1 MFQYALVRR
10 PGENFHRG
18 ITSSNL
24 GKPDYKKALQ
34 QHGSYCQALRKCG
47 LKLIVLEADL
57 RYPDGPFVED
67 TAIITEQCAIMT
79 NLGATSRQGE
89 EEKIKE
95 ILSEYRTIESI
106 KPPGTVEGGDV
117 LRVDNHFYIGL
128 SQRTNQEG
136 ARQLSAMLS
145 KYGFTSSNIPLK
157 SVLHLKSGVNYIGH
171 NNMVAINEFAQ
182 RDEFKK
188 FNIIKVDEE
197 ESYVANCLLVID
209 FLLLP
214 KGFPNTKEKIQ
225 ALGYKILEIE
235 MSEFQK
241 MDGGLT
247 CLSLLW

>member
-1 MFQYALVRR
+1 MFQYALVRK

-24 GKPDYKKALQ
+24 GTPDYKKALR
-34 QHGSYCQALRKCG
+34 QHDGYCQALRKCG
-47 LKLIVLEADL
+47 LQLIVLGADV

-67 TAIITEQCAIMT
+67 TAIITEECAIMA
-79 NLGATSRQGE
+79 NLGAASRQGE
-89 EEKIKE
+89 EEKIRE
-95 ILSEYRTIESI
+95 ILSEFRTIESI
-106 KPPGTVEGGDV
+106 KPPGTVEGGDI
-117 LRVDNHFYIGL
+117 LSVDNHSYIGL
-128 SQRTNQEG
+128 SQRTNQAG

-145 KYGFTSSNIPLK
+145 KYGFTSSTIPLK

-171 NNMVAINEFAQ
+171 NNMVAIDEFAQ
-182 RDEFKK
+182 RDEFKR
-188 FNIIKVDEE
+188 FNIIRVDEE
-197 ESYVANCLLVID
+197 ESYAANCLLVND

-214 KGFPNTKEKIQ
+214 KGFPKISEKIQ
-225 ALGYKILEIE
+225 ASGYKILAIE